1 MHAASAHAVSTT
13 TLTSHATGTT
23 TSGNPM
29 SATIGAS
36 STDSRQQQPADADRP
51 MHTPPVAPLATA
63 PSERPPHA
71 HVEGGQ
77 HDDYF
82 APPPVNIFVPPDP
95 VAGTGGHTPAAPQ
108 PGAQEA
114 VATKA
119 SVSTE
124 DPAALHTPSAHAAQ
138 QVRSLSTISNTS

>member
-1 MHAASAHAVSTT
+1 MRSELAQGTGAGSMYAASAHAVSTT
-13 TLTSHATGTT
+13 THSSQSTGTT
-23 TSGNPM
+23 TSGNPV
-29 SATIGAS
+29 SAAIGAS
-36 STDSRQQQPADADRP
+36 STDSRQLHPADADRP

-82 APPPVNIFVPPDP
+82 VPPPMHVFVPPDP
-95 VAGTGGHTPAAPQ
+95 VAVTGGHTPAMPQ

-124 DPAALHTPSAHAAQ
+124 APAALQTP
-138 QVRSLSTISNTS
+138 